1 MKKILV
7 EIEADFEITY
17 DKCIAISEN
26 AETICLEHNKAV
38 DKFKKDLETYRL
50 KQLEIE
56 QSAEY
61 RAFDKKRKEFASF
74 YRDECKKLDR
84 DLSLSKEQRR
94 KAKHVLQDNN
104 GFDSKELDLIYAK
117 YPNPYPKME
126 ESEITKLLSSLYI
139 EPDTKVFCSNITIL

>member
-1 MKKILV
+1 MKEILV

-38 DKFKKDLETYRL
+38 DKFKEDVEIYRL

-56 QSAEY
+56 KSAEY
-61 RAFDKKRKEFASF
+61 KVFDKKRKSF
-74 YRDECKKLDR
+74 SIFYKEECRKIDR
-84 DLSLSKEQRR
+84 NLSLSRVQKRD
-94 KAKHVLQDNN
+94 AKQVLQDNK

-139 EPDTKVFCSNITIL
+139 EPDTKIFCSNVIIL